1 MIVGLIITGIQKGSD
16 IHDLTKILTPISKV
30 KPPDS
35 DEDVDDDDSDD
46 GDMSGCADMD
56 DVAAD
61 LRIHSKDE
69 AAFAAFMTGAT
80 RSVVFRIVGSFFCG
94 RLVKQ

>member
-1 MIVGLIITGIQKGSD
+1 M
-16 IHDLTKILTPISKV
+16 

-35 DEDVDDDDSDD
+35 DEDVDDDDEDSDD

-80 RSVVFRIVGSFFCG
+80 RSVGVTIFGTFI
-94 RLVKQ
+94 QI

>member
-1 MIVGLIITGIQKGSD
+1 MYSD
-16 IHDLTKILTPISKV
+16 FHFHSKV

-35 DEDVDDDDSDD
+35 DEDVDDDDSEDD
-46 GDMSGCADMD
+46 GEDMSGCADMD

-69 AAFAAFMTGAT
+69 AAFAAFMTGAK
-80 RSVVFRIVGSFFCG
+80 RSVHDLLLILQYTACFNRI
-94 RLVKQ
+94 

>member
-1 MIVGLIITGIQKGSD
+1 MLSVNSFTIF
-16 IHDLTKILTPISKV
+16 KV

-35 DEDVDDDDSDD
+35 DEDEDDDSEDDDD

-61 LRIHSKDE
+61 LRIHAKDE
-69 AAFAAFMTGAT
+69 AAFAAFMTGH
-80 RSVVFRIVGSFFCG
+80 
-94 RLVKQ
+94 LVKPTK